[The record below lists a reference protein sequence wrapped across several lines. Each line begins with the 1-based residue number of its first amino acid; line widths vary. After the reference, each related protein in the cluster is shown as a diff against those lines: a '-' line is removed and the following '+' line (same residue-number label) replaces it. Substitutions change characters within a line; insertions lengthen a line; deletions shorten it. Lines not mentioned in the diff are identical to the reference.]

1 MYISNPCYFFP
12 IINCCLKIT
21 NNFFFLNVKQVTHHL
36 VSNIPTLR
44 TENFYFSFSLE
55 IVCCERKHACA
66 AEMSWNSIS
75 PSHMPFTDSRSRD
88 CLDLLIEQLG
98 QIINIPRHHKY
109 DSITQFSGSGC
120 FFVYSGPD
128 YDIIYDH

>member
-1 MYISNPCYFFP
+1 MNVCLTRSSVIIVNLPVSCFSEILNSDYKKKGCQIINISNQCYFFP

-21 NNFFFLNVKQVTHHL
+21 NNFFKKNVKQVTHHL

-98 QIINIPRHHKY
+98 
-109 DSITQFSGSGC
+109 
-120 FFVYSGPD
+120 
-128 YDIIYDH
+128 

>member
-1 MYISNPCYFFP
+1 MNVCLTRSSVIIVNLPVSCFSEILNSDYKEIRLSNYKH
-12 IINCCLKIT
+12 LQSVLLLSHLRIT
-21 NNFFFLNVKQVTHHL
+21 NNFFFKNVKQVTHHL

-98 QIINIPRHHKY
+98 
-109 DSITQFSGSGC
+109 
-120 FFVYSGPD
+120 
-128 YDIIYDH
+128 